1 MRVGLAVW
9 SVGLGKMGSGGV
21 SPEIGSGAERVESNG
36 AKIF

>member
-1 MRVGLAVW
+1 MRGGLAVW

-21 SPEIGSGAERVESNG
+21 SPEIGSGVERVESNE

>member
-9 SVGLGKMGSGGV
+9 SVGLGKMSSGGV

>member
-1 MRVGLAVW
+1 MRGGLAVW

-21 SPEIGSGAERVESNG
+21 SPEIGSDAERVESNE